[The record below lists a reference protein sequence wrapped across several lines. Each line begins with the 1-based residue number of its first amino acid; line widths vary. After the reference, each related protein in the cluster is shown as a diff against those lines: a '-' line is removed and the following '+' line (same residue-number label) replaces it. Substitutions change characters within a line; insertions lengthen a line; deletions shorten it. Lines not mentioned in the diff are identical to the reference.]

1 MMVLIM
7 VKKASVVQ
15 TVSILEKFDLLVMAS
30 HQAPLAMLKMHCE
43 IRTSLVLLALSKA
56 LAILSVVQL
65 VLV

>member
-1 MMVLIM
+1 
-7 VKKASVVQ
+7 
-15 TVSILEKFDLLVMAS
+15 MAS
-30 HQAPLAMLKMHCE
+30 HQAPFAMLKMHCE